1 MEAYPSVR
9 NSRRFDIPINIQMF
23 LHFRNFY
30 TSTAVQ
36 QHRTPIIIVVVRKT
50 GKVVGWISYLR
61 MGVFYTNFSTRFPNF
76 LISCKSEPLILLI
89 MLVFLFITY
98 HSVPKYNDSCFQ
110 HWCTNALLIFREIV
124 VGVLYYIILY
134 TWYYLW
140 WTERESVLTCSRAW
154 SIQKTGVP
162 VVPEARGHDL
172 SVCKRRK
179 QEKSEGMMFPG
190 TR

>member
-30 TSTAVQ
+30 TSTAVR

-134 TWYYLW
+134 TWYYVKKQRGKTRSHTYVSYIHTPEYVWLICEISY
-140 WTERESVLTCSRAW
+140 TGIL
-154 SIQKTGVP
+154 IQ
-162 VVPEARGHDL
+162 
-172 SVCKRRK
+172 
-179 QEKSEGMMFPG
+179 
-190 TR
+190 